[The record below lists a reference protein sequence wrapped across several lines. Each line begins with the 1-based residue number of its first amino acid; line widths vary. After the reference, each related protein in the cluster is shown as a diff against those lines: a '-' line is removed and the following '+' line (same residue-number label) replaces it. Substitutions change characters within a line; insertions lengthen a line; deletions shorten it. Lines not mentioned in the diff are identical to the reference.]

1 MFIVILFV
9 FLGILSGV
17 FCRKLSTGACIS
29 LTDVVARWQG
39 RIVTWLIWLLLFL
52 LGIEVGSNEMIV
64 RSLPTLGVEALLLSS
79 AATLGCCVLAWAL
92 WRVSKNNSTQEMAK
106 KETLETLTE
115 EISSDKKSSAEEET
129 SADKEETSAD
139 KEGKPAENK
148 GLQGSSLLRGLKVM
162 KGSLIVVGFFVIG
175 LLGGI
180 EKMVPSWL
188 LDGDVSFVALCGLLL
203 FVGLGIGLNPEM
215 KKEVRS
221 LSPRMALLP
230 VVTII
235 GSWLGALL
243 IWTVLHRTLSDCMA
257 INSGFAYYSLSSIF
271 ITEYRG
277 AELGTIALLA
287 NIIREM
293 LTLLGAPLM
302 ARWFGPLAPIS
313 AGGATTM
320 DTTLPI
326 LSQTVGQRYVAL
338 SIYHGFV
345 VDFTVPFLVSWWCMV

>member
-1 MFIVILFV
+1 MFIVILFI

-17 FCRKLSTGACIS
+17 LCRKLSTGTRIS
-29 LTDVVARWQG
+29 LTDVAARWQG

-79 AATLGCCVLAWAL
+79 AATLGCCVLAWML
-92 WRVSKNNSTQEMAK
+92 WRVSKNNTVQENAK
-106 KETLETLTE
+106 KGT
-115 EISSDKKSSAEEET
+115 SAE
-129 SADKEETSAD
+129 KE
-139 KEGKPAENK
+139 
-148 GLQGSSLLRGLKVM
+148 GLQGSSLIRGLKVM

-175 LLGGI
+175 LLGEI

-271 ITEYRG
+271 VTEYRG

-326 LSQTVGQRYVAL
+326 LSQTVGQRYIAL

>member
-1 MFIVILFV
+1 MFIVILFI

-17 FCRKLSTGACIS
+17 LSRKLSTGARIS
-29 LTDVVARWQG
+29 HTDVAARWHG

-79 AATLGCCVLAWAL
+79 AATLGCCVLAWML
-92 WRVSKNNSTQEMAK
+92 WRVSKNNTVQENAK
-106 KETLETLTE
+106 N
-115 EISSDKKSSAEEET
+115 ET
-129 SADKEETSAD
+129 SAE
-139 KEGKPAENK
+139 KEGNPAEK
-148 GLQGSSLLRGLKVM
+148 EGLQGSSLIRGLKVM
-162 KGSLIVVGFFVIG
+162 KGSLIVVGFFIIG

-313 AGGATTM
+313 VGGATTM

-326 LSQTVGQRYVAL
+326 LSQTLGQRYIAL

>member
-1 MFIVILFV
+1 MFIVILFI

-29 LTDVVARWQG
+29 LTDVAARWQG

-92 WRVSKNNSTQEMAK
+92 WRVSKNNSTQESAK

-115 EISSDKKSSAEEET
+115 EISSE
-129 SADKEETSAD
+129 KE
-139 KEGKPAENK
+139 

-180 EKMVPSWL
+180 EKMVPAWL
-188 LDGDVSFVALCGLLL
+188 LNGEVSFVALCGLLL

-221 LSPRMALLP
+221 LSPRMVLLP

-345 VDFTVPFLVSWWCMV
+345 VDFTVPFLVSWLCMV

>member
-1 MFIVILFV
+1 MFIVILFI

-17 FCRKLSTGACIS
+17 LCRKLSTGARIS
-29 LTDVVARWQG
+29 LTDVAARWQG

-79 AATLGCCVLAWAL
+79 AATLSCCVLAWML
-92 WRVSKNNSTQEMAK
+92 WRFSTNNTVQENAKN
-106 KETLETLTE
+106 
-115 EISSDKKSSAEEET
+115 
-129 SADKEETSAD
+129 ETSAD
-139 KEGKPAENK
+139 KEGNPAEK
-148 GLQGSSLLRGLKVM
+148 EGLQGSSLIRGLKVM
-162 KGSLIVVGFFVIG
+162 KGSLIVVGFFIIG

-313 AGGATTM
+313 VGGATTM

-326 LSQTVGQRYVAL
+326 LSQTVGQRYIAL

>member
-1 MFIVILFV
+1 MFIVILFI
-9 FLGILSGV
+9 FLGILSGI
-17 FCRKLSTGACIS
+17 FCRKLSSGACIS
-29 LTDVVARWQG
+29 LTDVTERWQG

-92 WRVSKNNSTQEMAK
+92 WKVSKNNTAQENAK
-106 KETLETLTE
+106 KEALATVTE
-115 EISSDKKSSAEEET
+115 EISSE
-129 SADKEETSAD
+129 
-139 KEGKPAENK
+139 KEG
-148 GLQGSSLLRGLKVM
+148 LQESSLLRGLKVM

-180 EKMVPSWL
+180 EKMVPAWL

>member
-1 MFIVILFV
+1 MFIVILFI

-17 FCRKLSTGACIS
+17 LSRKLSTGARIS
-29 LTDVVARWQG
+29 HTDVAARWQG

-79 AATLGCCVLAWAL
+79 AATLSCCVLAWIL
-92 WRVSKNNSTQEMAK
+92 WRVLKNNTVQENAK
-106 KETLETLTE
+106 KET
-115 EISSDKKSSAEEET
+115 SAE
-129 SADKEETSAD
+129 
-139 KEGKPAENK
+139 KEGNPAEK
-148 GLQGSSLLRGLKVM
+148 EGLQGSSLIRGLKVM

-235 GSWLGALL
+235 GSWFGALL

-313 AGGATTM
+313 VGGATTM

-326 LSQTVGQRYVAL
+326 LSQTLGQRYIAL

-345 VDFTVPFLVSWWCMV
+345 VDFTVPFLVSWWCMI

>member
-1 MFIVILFV
+1 MFIVILFI

-17 FCRKLSTGACIS
+17 LYRKLSTGTRIS
-29 LTDVVARWQG
+29 HTDVAARWQG

-79 AATLGCCVLAWAL
+79 AATLGCCVLAWML
-92 WRVSKNNSTQEMAK
+92 WRVSKNNTVQENAK
-106 KETLETLTE
+106 KET
-115 EISSDKKSSAEEET
+115 SAE
-129 SADKEETSAD
+129 
-139 KEGKPAENK
+139 KEGNPTEKE
-148 GLQGSSLLRGLKVM
+148 GLQGSSLIRGLKVM

-180 EKMVPSWL
+180 EKMEPSWL

-243 IWTVLHRTLSDCMA
+243 ICTVLHRTLSDCMA

-326 LSQTVGQRYVAL
+326 LSQTVGQRYIAL
-338 SIYHGFV
+338 CIYHGFV

>member
-1 MFIVILFV
+1 MFIVILFI

-17 FCRKLSTGACIS
+17 LSRKLSTGARIS
-29 LTDVVARWQG
+29 HTDVAARWQG

-79 AATLGCCVLAWAL
+79 AATLGCCVLAWML
-92 WRVSKNNSTQEMAK
+92 WRVSKNNTVQENAK
-106 KETLETLTE
+106 N
-115 EISSDKKSSAEEET
+115 
-129 SADKEETSAD
+129 ETSAD
-139 KEGKPAENK
+139 KEGNPAEK
-148 GLQGSSLLRGLKVM
+148 EGLQGSSLIRGLKVM

-313 AGGATTM
+313 VGGATTM

-326 LSQTVGQRYVAL
+326 LSQTLGQRYIAL

>member
-1 MFIVILFV
+1 MFIVILFI
-9 FLGILSGV
+9 FLGILSGI

-92 WRVSKNNSTQEMAK
+92 WRVSKDYTAQENAK
-106 KETLETLTE
+106 KEALATVTE
-115 EISSDKKSSAEEET
+115 EVSSE
-129 SADKEETSAD
+129 KE
-139 KEGKPAENK
+139 
-148 GLQGSSLLRGLKVM
+148 GLQGTSLLRGLKVM

-180 EKMVPSWL
+180 EKMVPAWL
-188 LDGDVSFVALCGLLL
+188 LNREVSLVALCGLLL

-345 VDFTVPFLVSWWCMV
+345 VDFTVPFLVSWWCMI

>member
-1 MFIVILFV
+1 MFIVILFI

-17 FCRKLSTGACIS
+17 LCRKLSTGARIS
-29 LTDVVARWQG
+29 LTDVAARWQG

-79 AATLGCCVLAWAL
+79 AATLSCCVLAWML
-92 WRVSKNNSTQEMAK
+92 WRFSTNNTVQENAKN
-106 KETLETLTE
+106 
-115 EISSDKKSSAEEET
+115 
-129 SADKEETSAD
+129 ETSAD
-139 KEGKPAENK
+139 KEGNPAEK
-148 GLQGSSLLRGLKVM
+148 EGLQGSSLIRGLKVM

-203 FVGLGIGLNPEM
+203 FVGLGIGLNPDM

-313 AGGATTM
+313 VGGATTM

-326 LSQTVGQRYVAL
+326 LSQTLGQRYIAL

-345 VDFTVPFLVSWWCMV
+345 VDFTVPFLVSWWCMI

>member
-1 MFIVILFV
+1 MFIVILFI

-17 FCRKLSTGACIS
+17 LCRKLSTGARFS
-29 LTDVVARWQG
+29 LTDVAARWQG

-79 AATLGCCVLAWAL
+79 AATLSCCVLAWML
-92 WRVSKNNSTQEMAK
+92 WRVSKNNTVQKNAK
-106 KETLETLTE
+106 K
-115 EISSDKKSSAEEET
+115 
-129 SADKEETSAD
+129 ETSAD
-139 KEGKPAENK
+139 KEGNPAEK
-148 GLQGSSLLRGLKVM
+148 EGLQGSSLIRGLKVM

-188 LDGDVSFVALCGLLL
+188 LDLDVSFVALCCLLL

-271 ITEYRG
+271 LTEYRG

-326 LSQTVGQRYVAL
+326 LSQTVGQRYIAL
-338 SIYHGFV
+338 CIYHGFV

>member
-1 MFIVILFV
+1 MFTVILFI

-17 FCRKLSTGACIS
+17 LCRKLSTGARIS
-29 LTDVVARWQG
+29 HTDVAARWQG

-79 AATLGCCVLAWAL
+79 AATLSCCVLAWML
-92 WRVSKNNSTQEMAK
+92 WRVSKNNTVQENAK
-106 KETLETLTE
+106 KETSVEKE
-115 EISSDKKSSAEEET
+115 GNP
-129 SADKEETSAD
+129 ADKE
-139 KEGKPAENK
+139 
-148 GLQGSSLLRGLKVM
+148 GLQGSSLIRGLKVM

-326 LSQTVGQRYVAL
+326 LSQTVGQRYIAL

>member
-1 MFIVILFV
+1 MFIVILFI

-17 FCRKLSTGACIS
+17 LSRKLSTGARIS
-29 LTDVVARWQG
+29 HTDVAARWQG

-79 AATLGCCVLAWAL
+79 AATLGCCVLAWML
-92 WRVSKNNSTQEMAK
+92 WRFSKNNTVQENAK
-106 KETLETLTE
+106 N
-115 EISSDKKSSAEEET
+115 
-129 SADKEETSAD
+129 ETSAD
-139 KEGKPAENK
+139 KEGNPAEK
-148 GLQGSSLLRGLKVM
+148 EGLQGSSLIRGLKVM

-326 LSQTVGQRYVAL
+326 LSQTLGQRYIAL

>member
-1 MFIVILFV
+1 MFIVILFI

-17 FCRKLSTGACIS
+17 LCRKLSTGARIL
-29 LTDVVARWQG
+29 LTDVAARRQG

-79 AATLGCCVLAWAL
+79 AATLGCCVLAWML
-92 WRVSKNNSTQEMAK
+92 WRVSKNNTVLENVK
-106 KETLETLTE
+106 K
-115 EISSDKKSSAEEET
+115 
-129 SADKEETSAD
+129 ETSAD
-139 KEGKPAENK
+139 KEGNPAEK
-148 GLQGSSLLRGLKVM
+148 EGLQGSSLIRGLRVM

-326 LSQTVGQRYVAL
+326 LSQTVGQRYIAL

>member
-1 MFIVILFV
+1 MFIVILFI

-17 FCRKLSTGACIS
+17 LYRKLSTGARIS
-29 LTDVVARWQG
+29 LTDVAARWQG

-79 AATLGCCVLAWAL
+79 AATLGCCVLAWML
-92 WRVSKNNSTQEMAK
+92 WRVSKNNTVQENAK
-106 KETLETLTE
+106 K
-115 EISSDKKSSAEEET
+115 
-129 SADKEETSAD
+129 ETSAD
-139 KEGKPAENK
+139 KEGNPAEK
-148 GLQGSSLLRGLKVM
+148 EGLQGSSLIRGLKVM

-235 GSWLGALL
+235 GSWFGALL

-320 DTTLPI
+320 DTTFPI
-326 LSQTVGQRYVAL
+326 LSQTVGQRYIAL

>member
-1 MFIVILFV
+1 MFIVILFI

-17 FCRKLSTGACIS
+17 LYRKLSTGARIS
-29 LTDVVARWQG
+29 LTDVAARWQG

-79 AATLGCCVLAWAL
+79 AATLGCCVLAWML
-92 WRVSKNNSTQEMAK
+92 WRVSKNNTVQENAK
-106 KETLETLTE
+106 K
-115 EISSDKKSSAEEET
+115 
-129 SADKEETSAD
+129 ETSAD
-139 KEGKPAENK
+139 KEGNPAEK
-148 GLQGSSLLRGLKVM
+148 EGLQGSSLIRGLKVM

-235 GSWLGALL
+235 GSWFGALL

-326 LSQTVGQRYVAL
+326 LSQTVGQRYIAL

>member
-1 MFIVILFV
+1 MFLVILFI

-17 FCRKLSTGACIS
+17 LCRKLSTGARIS
-29 LTDVVARWQG
+29 LTDVAARWQG

-52 LGIEVGSNEMIV
+52 LGIEVGSNVMIV

-79 AATLGCCVLAWAL
+79 AATLSCCVLAWML
-92 WRVSKNNSTQEMAK
+92 WRFSTNNTVQENAKN
-106 KETLETLTE
+106 
-115 EISSDKKSSAEEET
+115 ET
-129 SADKEETSAD
+129 SAE
-139 KEGKPAENK
+139 KEGNPAEK
-148 GLQGSSLLRGLKVM
+148 EGLQGSSLIRGLKVM
-162 KGSLIVVGFFVIG
+162 KGSLIVVGFFIIG

-313 AGGATTM
+313 VGGATTM

-326 LSQTVGQRYVAL
+326 LSQTLGQRYIAL

>member
-1 MFIVILFV
+1 MFLVILFI

-17 FCRKLSTGACIS
+17 LCRKLSTGARIS
-29 LTDVVARWQG
+29 LTDVAARWQG

-79 AATLGCCVLAWAL
+79 AATLGCCVLAWIL
-92 WRVSKNNSTQEMAK
+92 WRVLKNNTVQENAK
-106 KETLETLTE
+106 KET
-115 EISSDKKSSAEEET
+115 SAE
-129 SADKEETSAD
+129 
-139 KEGKPAENK
+139 KEGNPAEK
-148 GLQGSSLLRGLKVM
+148 EGLQGSSLIRGLKVM

-302 ARWFGPLAPIS
+302 ARCFGPLAPIS
-313 AGGATTM
+313 VGGATTM

-326 LSQTVGQRYVAL
+326 LSQTLGQRYIAL

>member
-1 MFIVILFV
+1 MFIVILFI

-29 LTDVVARWQG
+29 LTDGVARWQG

-64 RSLPTLGVEALLLSS
+64 RSLPTLGVEALLLST
-79 AATLGCCVLAWAL
+79 AATLGCCVLAWVL
-92 WRVSKNNSTQEMAK
+92 WRVSKNNTVQENAK
-106 KETLETLTE
+106 KEALATVTE
-115 EISSDKKSSAEEET
+115 EVSSE
-129 SADKEETSAD
+129 
-139 KEGKPAENK
+139 KEG
-148 GLQGSSLLRGLKVM
+148 LQESSLLRGLKVM

-180 EKMVPSWL
+180 EKMVPAWL
-188 LDGDVSFVALCGLLL
+188 LNGEVSFVALCGLLL

>member
-1 MFIVILFV
+1 MFIVILFI

-17 FCRKLSTGACIS
+17 LSRKLSTGARIS
-29 LTDVVARWQG
+29 HTDVAARWQG

-79 AATLGCCVLAWAL
+79 AATLSCCVLAWIL
-92 WRVSKNNSTQEMAK
+92 WRVLKNNTVQENAK
-106 KETLETLTE
+106 KET
-115 EISSDKKSSAEEET
+115 SAE
-129 SADKEETSAD
+129 
-139 KEGKPAENK
+139 KEGNPAEK
-148 GLQGSSLLRGLKVM
+148 EGLQGSSLIRGLKVM

-271 ITEYRG
+271 ITKYRG

-313 AGGATTM
+313 VGGATTM

-326 LSQTVGQRYVAL
+326 LSQTLGQRYIAL

>member
-1 MFIVILFV
+1 MFIVILFI

-17 FCRKLSTGACIS
+17 LYRKLSTGARIS
-29 LTDVVARWQG
+29 HTEVAARWQG

-79 AATLGCCVLAWAL
+79 AATLGCCVLDWML
-92 WRVSKNNSTQEMAK
+92 WRVSKNNTMQENAK
-106 KETLETLTE
+106 KET
-115 EISSDKKSSAEEET
+115 SAE
-129 SADKEETSAD
+129 
-139 KEGKPAENK
+139 KEGNPTEKE
-148 GLQGSSLLRGLKVM
+148 GLQGSSLIRGLKVM

-293 LTLLGAPLM
+293 LILLGAPLM

-326 LSQTVGQRYVAL
+326 LSQTVGQRYIAL

>member
-1 MFIVILFV
+1 MFIVILFI

-17 FCRKLSTGACIS
+17 LYRKLSTGARIS
-29 LTDVVARWQG
+29 LTDVAARWQG

-79 AATLGCCVLAWAL
+79 AATLGCCVLAWML
-92 WRVSKNNSTQEMAK
+92 WRVSKNNTVQENAK
-106 KETLETLTE
+106 KET
-115 EISSDKKSSAEEET
+115 SAE
-129 SADKEETSAD
+129 
-139 KEGKPAENK
+139 KEGNPAEK
-148 GLQGSSLLRGLKVM
+148 EGLQGSSLIRGLKVM

-326 LSQTVGQRYVAL
+326 LSQTVGQRYIAL

>member
-1 MFIVILFV
+1 MFIVILFI

-17 FCRKLSTGACIS
+17 LYRKLSTGARIS
-29 LTDVVARWQG
+29 HTDVAARWQG

-79 AATLGCCVLAWAL
+79 AATLGCCVLAWML
-92 WRVSKNNSTQEMAK
+92 WRVSKNNTVLENAK
-106 KETLETLTE
+106 K
-115 EISSDKKSSAEEET
+115 
-129 SADKEETSAD
+129 ETSAD
-139 KEGKPAENK
+139 KEGNPAEK
-148 GLQGSSLLRGLKVM
+148 EGLQGSSLIRGLKVM

-271 ITEYRG
+271 ITQYRG

-326 LSQTVGQRYVAL
+326 LSQTVGQRYIAL

>member
-1 MFIVILFV
+1 MFIVILFI

-17 FCRKLSTGACIS
+17 LCRKLSTGARIS
-29 LTDVVARWQG
+29 HTDVAARWQG

-79 AATLGCCVLAWAL
+79 AATLSCCVLAWML
-92 WRVSKNNSTQEMAK
+92 WRFSKNNTVQENAK
-106 KETLETLTE
+106 NEA
-115 EISSDKKSSAEEET
+115 SAE
-129 SADKEETSAD
+129 
-139 KEGKPAENK
+139 KEGNPAEK
-148 GLQGSSLLRGLKVM
+148 EGLQGSSLIRGLKVM
-162 KGSLIVVGFFVIG
+162 KGSLIVVGFFIIG

-221 LSPRMALLP
+221 LSTRMALLP

-235 GSWLGALL
+235 GSWLGVLL

-313 AGGATTM
+313 VGGATTM

-326 LSQTVGQRYVAL
+326 LSQTLGQRYIAL

-345 VDFTVPFLVSWWCMV
+345 VDFTVPFLVSWWCMI

>member
-1 MFIVILFV
+1 MFLVILFI

-17 FCRKLSTGACIS
+17 LSRKLSTGARIS
-29 LTDVVARWQG
+29 HTDVAARWQG

-79 AATLGCCVLAWAL
+79 AATLGCCVLAWML
-92 WRVSKNNSTQEMAK
+92 WRVSKNNTVQENAK
-106 KETLETLTE
+106 KET
-115 EISSDKKSSAEEET
+115 SAE
-129 SADKEETSAD
+129 
-139 KEGKPAENK
+139 KEGNPAEK
-148 GLQGSSLLRGLKVM
+148 EGLQGSSLIRGLKVM

-326 LSQTVGQRYVAL
+326 LSQTVGQRYIAL

-345 VDFTVPFLVSWWCMV
+345 VDFTVPFLVSWWCMI

>member
-1 MFIVILFV
+1 MFIVILFI

-17 FCRKLSTGACIS
+17 LYRKLSTGARIS
-29 LTDVVARWQG
+29 HTDVAARWQG

-79 AATLGCCVLAWAL
+79 AATLGCCVFAWML
-92 WRVSKNNSTQEMAK
+92 WRVSKNNTVQENAK
-106 KETLETLTE
+106 KET
-115 EISSDKKSSAEEET
+115 SAE
-129 SADKEETSAD
+129 
-139 KEGKPAENK
+139 KEGNPTEKE
-148 GLQGSSLLRGLKVM
+148 GLQGSSLIRGLKVM

-313 AGGATTM
+313 VGGATTM

-326 LSQTVGQRYVAL
+326 LSQTVGQRYIAL